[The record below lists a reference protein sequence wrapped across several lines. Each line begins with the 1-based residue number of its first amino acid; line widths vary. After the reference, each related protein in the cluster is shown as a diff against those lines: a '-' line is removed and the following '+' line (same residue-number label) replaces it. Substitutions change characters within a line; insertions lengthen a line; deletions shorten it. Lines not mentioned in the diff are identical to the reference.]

1 MDNDNQKKEE
11 QLSGL
16 GWTGSN
22 YDSSKSDAKLKK
34 GCLWILFILLIFLIT
49 IFLIPAFKQ
58 KSRYVVRQR
67 YSQVMPQK
75 QMSPFSKAT
84 NIIFTRLVI

>member
-34 GCLWILFILLIFLIT
+34 GCLWILFILLIFLIR
-49 IFLIPAFKQ
+49 IFLIPAFK
-58 KSRYVVRQR
+58 
-67 YSQVMPQK
+67 
-75 QMSPFSKAT
+75 
-84 NIIFTRLVI
+84 